1 MMEDDP
7 IPAVVEASWDGAT
20 TGRRARD
27 VAGSAMV
34 PLRGTAMGDTPQPRR
49 LRFRL
54 RTLLIG
60 IAFLALLL
68 VNVVRWV
75 RLQEQRVLAER
86 SVAEAMRAQAEVQA
100 ALLQAQAAAGPSSTQ
115 AAQKAAK
122 PPLVPTTA
130 DPGAKTP

>member
-7 IPAVVEASWDGAT
+7 IPAVVEASWDGAM
-20 TGRRARD
+20 TGRQARD

-34 PLRGTAMGDTPQPRR
+34 PPRGTAMGDTPQPRR

-68 VNVVRWV
+68 VNFVRWI

-100 ALLQAQAAAGPSSTQ
+100 ALLQAQAAAEPDPPQ

-122 PPLVPTTA
+122 PPIAPTKA
-130 DPGAKTP
+130 APGEKTP

>member
-1 MMEDDP
+1 
-7 IPAVVEASWDGAT
+7 
-20 TGRRARD
+20 
-27 VAGSAMV
+27 
-34 PLRGTAMGDTPQPRR
+34 
-49 LRFRL
+49 L

-68 VNVVRWV
+68 VNFVRWV

-100 ALLQAQAAAGPSSTQ
+100 ALLQAQAAAEPYPPQ

-122 PPLVPTTA
+122 PPIAPTKA
-130 DPGAKTP
+130 APGEKTP

>member
-1 MMEDDP
+1 MENDP

-20 TGRRARD
+20 TGRPARD

-34 PLRGTAMGDTPQPRR
+34 PSRGTALSVTPQPRR

-68 VNVVRWV
+68 VNFVQWV
-75 RLQEQRVLAER
+75 RLQQEQAIAQAYAAQAMKER
-86 SVAEAMRAQAEVQA
+86 AVAEAALHRAEAEAMQYSA
-100 ALLQAQAAAGPSSTQ
+100 F
-115 AAQKAAK
+115 AAQKAAN
-122 PPLVPTTA
+122 PPLAPTKPA
-130 DPGAKTP
+130 PGEKTP